1 MRVRAYT
8 LATLLL
14 VTIASGLQASVESP
28 SITISSLSEGDWIEG
43 EVEVLVDGDVEN
55 LELLV
60 KRVALGSVWTVVASA
75 NAGEALIWDTRDANA
90 TSPASFQVVVRGE
103 LENGTQVESAPV
115 SVTVLYPRQ
124 LTYDGGSVQ
133 PEWHPEG
140 GIFVFKSNRGEEGHI
155 FKLYTLIPGE
165 EPELVTTDRVYHGYP
180 GWSPDGSHMVFNS
193 YDPEVEGVNEMD
205 IFVVNLSSGES
216 TPVTSNSD
224 FDDSGRWSPD
234 GNFIS
239 FHSSRSGDLDVW
251 KVAVAENG
259 TPVGEPIRLTPGNS
273 NEHCPRWSFDGEW
286 LVYETDRVEGTDV
299 WVMRDDGSDARQIT
313 NDDYHDGYPGW
324 SPTGDWL
331 VYDSSRDNNT
341 DIYLIPTDGGTQK
354 RVTMHHAQD
363 RHPSWSPDGR
373 SLLFHSGRGGDVN
386 IWQVEIPDPSVI
398 DETEED
404 SGIDETEEDSGF
416 CTAIVTEENIDEV
429 DDACVATFDD
439 EEELEPSESGD
450 TTLPGISIVG
460 TLGLVTLLAFM
471 RRRSYV

>member
-1 MRVRAYT
+1 MRARAYT

-14 VTIASGLQASVESP
+14 VMIATNGLQASEESP
-28 SITISSLSEGDWIEG
+28 SITIISLSEGDWIEG
-43 EVEVLVDGDVEN
+43 DVEIIVDGDVEN

-60 KRVALGSVWTVVASA
+60 NGTVVASA
-75 NAGEALIWDTRDANA
+75 NAGETLIWDTRDANA

-216 TPVTSNSD
+216 TPVTNNSD

-234 GNFIS
+234 GNFIT
-239 FHSSRSGDLDVW
+239 FHSSRDGNLDVW
-251 KVAVAENG
+251 RVAVAENG
-259 TPVGEPIRLTPGNS
+259 TPIGEPVRLTPGDS
-273 NEHCPRWSFDGEW
+273 NAHCPRWSFDGEW
-286 LVYETDRVEGTDV
+286 LVYETDREEGTDV
-299 WVMRDDGSDARQIT
+299 WIMRPDGSDARQIT

-331 VYDSSRDNNT
+331 VYDSVRDENT
-341 DIYLIPTDGGTQK
+341 DIYLIPTSGGAQK
-354 RVTMHHAQD
+354 RVTMHHADD
-363 RHPSWSPDGR
+363 RHASWSPDGH

-386 IWQVEIPDPSVI
+386 IWQVEIPDPSVN
-398 DETEED
+398 
-404 SGIDETEEDSGF
+404 IDETEEDSGF

-439 EEELEPSESGD
+439 DEEAPPTELED
-450 TTLPGISIVG
+450 TLEDTLPSISITS
-460 TLGLVTLLAFM
+460 TLCLITLLAFM

>member
-1 MRVRAYT
+1 MRARAYT

-14 VTIASGLQASVESP
+14 VMIATNGLQASEESP
-28 SITISSLSEGDWIEG
+28 SITIISLSEGDWIEG
-43 EVEVLVDGDVEN
+43 DVEIIVDGDVEN

-60 KRVALGSVWTVVASA
+60 NGTVVASA
-75 NAGEALIWDTRDANA
+75 NAGETLIWDTRDANA

-193 YDPEVEGVNEMD
+193 YDPEVEGTGEMD

-259 TPVGEPIRLTPGNS
+259 TPVGEPIRLTPGDS

-286 LVYETDRVEGTDV
+286 LVYETDREEGTDV
-299 WVMRDDGSDARQIT
+299 WIMRPDGSDARQIT

-331 VYDSSRDNNT
+331 VYDSVRDENT
-341 DIYLIPTDGGTQK
+341 DIYLIPTSGGAQK
-354 RVTMHHAQD
+354 RVTMHHADD
-363 RHPSWSPDGR
+363 RHASWSPDGH

-386 IWQVEIPDPSVI
+386 IWQVEIPNPSV
-398 DETEED
+398 
-404 SGIDETEEDSGF
+404 IDETEEDSGF

-439 EEELEPSESGD
+439 DEEAPPTELED
-450 TTLPGISIVG
+450 TLEDTLPSISITS
-460 TLGLVTLLAFM
+460 TLCLITLLAFM